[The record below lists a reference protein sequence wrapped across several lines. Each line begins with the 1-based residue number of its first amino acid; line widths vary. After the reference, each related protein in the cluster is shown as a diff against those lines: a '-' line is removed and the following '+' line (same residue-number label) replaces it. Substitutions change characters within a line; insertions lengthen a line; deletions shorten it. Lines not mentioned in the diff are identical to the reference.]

1 MCADTYIALRSP
13 LGSQK
18 DHISDLE
25 ELYHYSS
32 SYGIIFMVKIMHFWP
47 KVHTRSTLY
56 DRPSLTQKNF
66 TKKFVDVSFG
76 IANNSQIWEN
86 SLRAQRIVAR
96 LKSKME
102 S

>member
-25 ELYHYSS
+25 ELDHYSS

-56 DRPSLTQKNF
+56 DRPSLN
-66 TKKFVDVSFG
+66 
-76 IANNSQIWEN
+76 
-86 SLRAQRIVAR
+86 VAVLVLEIR
-96 LKSKME
+96 PAE
-102 S
+102 PQTDF